1 MCLAPSLYTSTDQC
15 HCSADDFNL
24 LSVRNAILM
33 VVVCAAA
40 LTPILVKRYTGA
52 TPLEEAEAPA
62 GRLRLDGEEGARPS
76 SLVGRRGLA
85 GHYDEDDSDDDELP
99 RVSLRHAMSGYRDEE
114 AALPGAR
121 GSAAW
126 RHERNASVPDEEDD
140 DDSAEVASLSS
151 APRVFDDRRE
161 EAAPRRGSKAA
172 RVLGHHG
179 SPGLPY
185 PGSQPAPGLGER
197 AGQLWTRMTGSRG

>member
-1 MCLAPSLYTSTDQC
+1 M
-15 HCSADDFNL
+15 
-24 LSVRNAILM
+24 RNAVLM

-52 TPLEEAEAPA
+52 APLEEAEAPA

-76 SLVGRRGLA
+76 TLVGRRGT
-85 GHYDEDDSDDDELP
+85 GHFADDDESDDDELP

-121 GSAAW
+121 GTAAW
-126 RHERNASVPDEEDD
+126 RNERNASVPSSDDEDAD
-140 DDSAEVASLSS
+140 AASLSS

-161 EAAPRRGSKAA
+161 EAAPRRGSKPA
-172 RVLGHHG
+172 RVLGHHGG

-185 PGSQPAPGLGER
+185 PGQHQQAPGLGER
-197 AGQLWTRMTGSRG
+197 AGQLWTRVVGGRG